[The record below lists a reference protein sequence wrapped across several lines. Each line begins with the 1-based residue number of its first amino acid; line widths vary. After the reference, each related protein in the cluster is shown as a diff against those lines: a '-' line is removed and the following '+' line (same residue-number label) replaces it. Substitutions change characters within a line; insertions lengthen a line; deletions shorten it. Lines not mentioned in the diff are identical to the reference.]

1 MLGRH
6 TVHGRLRERQNRGDT
21 LIEVMFAVAVF
32 GLIVVSSLALM
43 NQGTAASQ
51 RSVEI
56 TTVRQQIDAQAET
69 IRFLQAA
76 YVEAY
81 YSGIS
86 FNLTDATSSP
96 AEEFYKIIQKIDPT
110 SAPSGSSTPASRLGS
125 TPCDNP
131 PTNSFVLNTQRA
143 TATVDH
149 AIFQAP
155 QTYAQVV
162 YNATTGAISSS
173 RGIWVEG
180 VRSTDTASAGYID
193 FHIRGCWTAPGVS
206 QPMNIG
212 TIVRL
217 YEPRG

>member
-1 MLGRH
+1 MLAFLAKIRKARNRH
-6 TVHGRLRERQNRGDT
+6 SAGDT

-32 GLIVVSSLALM
+32 GMIVVSSLALM
-43 NQGTAASQ
+43 NQGTAVSQ

-69 IRFLQAA
+69 IRFLQSA

-86 FNLTDATSSP
+86 FNLADSASSP
-96 AEEFYKIIQKIDPT
+96 AEEFYKILQKIDPT
-110 SAPSGSSTPASRLGS
+110 SSPSGSSVSASRLGS
-125 TPCDNP
+125 TPCNNP
-131 PTNSFVLNTQRA
+131 PSQSFVLNTRKA
-143 TATVDH
+143 TVTVDH
-149 AIFQAP
+149 SIFQAP
-155 QTYAQVV
+155 RSYAQVI
-162 YNATTGAISSS
+162 YSSATGEISSS

-193 FHIRGCWTAPGVS
+193 FHIRACWTAPGVS